1 MKAVFAD
8 TSFFLASLNP
18 DDQLH
23 QKAISVSREITVL
36 RLATGFVLL
45 EVANALSRAA
55 LRSRFV
61 EFYAWIGQH
70 PGVRIVPAS
79 GDLFHRGY
87 DLYAAREDKDWSLTD
102 CISFVVMR
110 DEELQAALTHDQHF
124 EQAGYKA
131 LLR

>member
-23 QKAISVSREITVL
+23 ERAISVSREATAL
-36 RLATGFVLL
+36 RLTTGFVLL
-45 EVANALSRAA
+45 EVGNAMSRAA

-61 EFYAWIGQH
+61 EFYTWLGQH
-70 PGVRIVPAS
+70 PGVRIVPVS
-79 GDLFHRGY
+79 EELFHRGY
-87 DLYAAREDKDWSLTD
+87 ELYAAREDKDWSLTG
-102 CISFVVMR
+102 CISFIVMR
-110 DEELQAALTHDQHF
+110 EEELQAALTHDQHF

>member
-23 QKAISVSREITVL
+23 ERAISVSREVMAL
-36 RLATGFVLL
+36 RLTTGFVLL
-45 EVANALSRAA
+45 EVGNAMSRAA

-61 EFYAWIGQH
+61 EFYTWLGQH
-70 PGVRIVPAS
+70 PGVRIVPVS
-79 GDLFHRGY
+79 EDLFHRGY
-87 DLYAAREDKDWSLTD
+87 ELYAAREDKDWSLTD
-102 CISFVVMR
+102 CISFIVMR
-110 DEELQAALTHDQHF
+110 EEELQAALTHDQHF